1 MDINNILIAEATK
14 LEEKWN
20 ESGLLEGIDD
30 IYTRRITSV
39 LLENQELLNKQSSPI
54 PINEAL
60 TGGTDTSDVSQFRRI
75 SIPLVRRI
83 YPQLVANKIVS
94 VQPLLGPTGL
104 VYYLRFRYGSD
115 KGSTLGNTYKD
126 YAVGT
131 AGAES
136 ITMQQQTDGDANLD
150 IWYSHQRVEGEA
162 NTAVITNTTTA
173 TLTLNHTPILNN
185 GTFYADVS
193 DANANDAVIA
203 ATAGGFPGGYGSP
216 VGSNTPYMIWG
227 TWSITDASNS
237 QTVTFDF
244 AISSA
249 STSTLRWVGTTA
261 ASVAV
266 DETINGVLSGGTYT
280 YDITNT
286 AVTTDITLTS
296 VSFNPTT
303 GVMIITGTGFNNS
316 NDTVAITTSTY
327 EYDMEC
333 NTDMPEINL
342 VIESESITAKTRKL
356 KAVWSFEAQQDLR
369 SQHNIDA
376 EAELTQILAKEIN
389 LEIDRE
395 IITDLRR
402 NAGTVATWDFATAL
416 GDTIKEKYESLYIK
430 VVEISNIIHRKTLRG
445 GANWIVTS
453 PEVASI
459 FETSTAG
466 FAPAPSNNFESSL
479 GIQYIGTVNMRWKI
493 YKDPLY
499 PRGSILMGYRGDS
512 YMDSGYFYCP
522 YVPLT
527 QTPVVLD
534 PDSFCPRR
542 GVLTRY
548 GKRLLREGAKFYA
561 RISVQNFV
569 I

>member
-1 MDINNILIAEATK
+1 MDLNNNLIAESVK
-14 LEEKWN
+14 MVEKWS
-20 ESGLLEGIDD
+20 EYGLLEGIENEH
-30 IYTRRITSV
+30 TKRNTAL
-39 LLENQELLNKQSSPI
+39 LLENQKLANESPMT
-54 PINEAL
+54 EAL
-60 TGGTDTSDVSQFRRI
+60 TGGTDSSDVSQFRRI

-115 KGSTLGNTYKD
+115 KGSTLGQTNKNL
-126 YAVGT
+126 AVGT

-150 IWYSHQRVEGEA
+150 IWYAHQRINNESA
-162 NTAVITNTTTA
+162 TAVLTAATAASIT
-173 TLTLNHTPILNN
+173 LSHTPVLNN
-185 GTFYADVS
+185 GQLFADIS
-193 DANANDAVIA
+193 NANTNNAVTA
-203 ATAGGFPGGYGSP
+203 ATAGGFPGAYGSP
-216 VGSNTPYMIWG
+216 IGTNVPYMFWG
-227 TWSITDASNS
+227 
-237 QTVTFDF
+237 TVTFSDNSAAATSAF
-244 AISSA
+244 DISISSA
-249 STSTLRWVGTTA
+249 ATSQLRIVGTA
-261 ASVAV
+261 NGGAV
-266 DETINGVLSGGTYT
+266 DETVNGTISGGTYS
-280 YDITNT
+280 YNI
-286 AVTTDITLTS
+286 TDITPVVGGNMTCTS
-296 VSFNPTT
+296 ITFTPAT
-303 GVMIITGTGFNNS
+303 GVLGFTGTNIDTT
-316 NDTVAITTSTY
+316 NDSIVLTNAIY

-333 NTDMPEINL
+333 NVDLPEVNL
-342 VIESESITAKTRKL
+342 VIESETITAKTRKL

-395 IITDLRR
+395 IITDLRV

-416 GDTIKEKYESLYIK
+416 GDTIKEKYESLYVK

-459 FETSTAG
+459 FETATAG

-479 GIQYIGTVNMRWKI
+479 GIQYVGQVNNRWRI
-493 YKDPLY
+493 YKDPLF

-548 GKRLLREGAKFYA
+548 GKKLLREGAKFYA
-561 RISVQNFV
+561 RISIQNF
-569 I
+569 II

>member
-1 MDINNILIAEATK
+1 MDFNNNLIAESARM
-14 LEEKWN
+14 EEKWSS
-20 ESGLLEGIDD
+20 SGLLEGIEDQS
-30 IYTRRITSV
+30 TRRNTAL
-39 LLENQELLNKQSSPI
+39 LLENQKLANSSPMT
-54 PINEAL
+54 EAL
-60 TGGTDTSDVSQFRRI
+60 TGGTDTSDVAQFRRI

-104 VYYLRFRYGSD
+104 VYYLRFRYGTD
-115 KGSTLGNTYKD
+115 KGATLGQTNRD
-126 YAVGT
+126 LAVGT

-150 IWYSHQRVEGEA
+150 IWYAHQRIQNEA
-162 NTAVITNTTTA
+162 ATGVISAATAATIT
-173 TLTLNHTPILNN
+173 LGHTPLLNN
-185 GTFYADVS
+185 QQLFADVA
-193 DANANDAVIA
+193 DANANNAVTA
-203 ATAGGFPGGYGSP
+203 ATAGGFGGGFGSP
-216 VGSNTPYMIWG
+216 VGTNTPYMFFG
-227 TWSITDASNS
+227 
-237 QTVTFDF
+237 TVTFSDASVPGTSAF
-244 AISSA
+244 DIAITSA
-249 STSTLRWVGTTA
+249 TTSVLRIVGTSNA
-261 ASVAV
+261 GAV
-266 DETINGVLSGGTYT
+266 DESINGTLAGGTYT
-280 YDITNT
+280 YNITDMTPVVGGNLT
-286 AVTTDITLTS
+286 FTVIT
-296 VSFNPTT
+296 FNPTT
-303 GVMIITGTGFNNS
+303 GVFGLTLTNA
-316 NDTVAITTSTY
+316 DTVNDSITLASGVY

-333 NTDMPEINL
+333 NTDLPEVNL
-342 VIESESITAKTRKL
+342 VVESETITAKTRKL

-395 IITDLRR
+395 IITDLRN

-416 GDTIKEKYESLYIK
+416 GDTIKEKYESLYVK
-430 VVEISNIIHRKTLRG
+430 VVEVSNIIHRKTLRG
-445 GANWIVTS
+445 GANWLVTS

-459 FETSTAG
+459 FETATAG

-479 GIQYIGTVNMRWKI
+479 GIQYVGTVNQRWRV
-493 YKDPLY
+493 YKDPLF

-534 PDSFCPRR
+534 PESFCPRR

-548 GKRLLREGAKFYA
+548 GKKLLREGAKFYA
-561 RISVQNFV
+561 RISIQNF
-569 I
+569 II